1 MFDSA
6 TAIECCDHPPT
17 TYTFREPGWAR
28 FFRSRKSSRIEF
40 PQVLVYLEPM
50 KIGYARV
57 SSLGQSLDTQIDKL
71 NAFGCEKI
79 FQEKRSGASRA
90 GREAVS
96 AALEFCRQGDVL
108 VVTRLDRLARSM
120 FDLQDI
126 ARTLERKGVDFVVLD
141 QNIDT
146 TTPAGRLTF
155 HLLGAVAEFERDLIA
170 ERRNEGIARARQ
182 RGVRF
187 GRRPKL
193 TDAQI
198 HELRSAHK
206 AGEARQALMQRFG
219 ISKTTFYR
227 LTSAGGG

>member
-1 MFDSA
+1 M
-6 TAIECCDHPPT
+6 
-17 TYTFREPGWAR
+17 R
-28 FFRSRKSSRIEF
+28 
-40 PQVLVYLEPM
+40 
-50 KIGYARV
+50 IGYARV

-71 NAFGCEKI
+71 AAFGCEKI

-90 GREAVS
+90 GREAVN

-108 VVTRLDRLARSM
+108 VITRLDRLARSM
-120 FDLQDI
+120 FDLQEI
-126 ARTLERKGVDFVVLD
+126 TRTLERKGVDFIVLD

-193 TDAQI
+193 TEAQI
-198 HELRSAHK
+198 NELRTAHK
-206 AGEARQALMQRFG
+206 AGEPRQALMQRFG

-227 LTSAGGG
+227 ICGAVAT